1 MLERIIDV
9 SLKYKLIV
17 IILFLIISIMGI
29 KVYKSIP
36 VDAFPDIT
44 PKQVIIYTE
53 SPGNSAEDIEKL
65 ITYPIESAMSGI
77 AGVKTIMSN
86 SIFGL
91 SYVAVFFEDDMD
103 IYFLRQLVNER
114 LSSINIPE
122 AWGKPTLGPNTTG
135 LGQVFWY
142 QLKDNTNK
150 YSLKELR
157 EMQDYLV
164 TPLFKGVKGVEDV
177 IGWGGDEKQY
187 SIIVDSKKLQNVNIT
202 YNDIVVS
209 LQKSNQIAG
218 GQYLEFNKEQYLIRG
233 IGLYKTLD
241 DIRKT
246 VIKSE
251 NGQAVT
257 IEDIGIVEESSKP
270 KFGAVSINGE
280 EAVIGMILQR
290 SQTNAAE
297 VVSKIKEKLQTVN
310 NVLPEGVEIY
320 PIYDRTEITLKAVDT
335 MTSALT
341 EGIVLV
347 IIILFLFLFELRSA
361 FIVVVSLPLSL
372 LIAFIFMNYYG
383 ISANLMSLSGLAIAV
398 GMIVDGT
405 IVIVENTFRKLSS
418 DYHNSTKLEIVTQ
431 AAKEVAKPVTF
442 AILVIVVAFIPLISL
457 DGLAGKL
464 YKPMALN
471 IVFVMI
477 ASLIVALILVPVL
490 CLLLLKKIEHTD
502 NIIMR
507 KIKNF
512 YSPILVLALDNSK
525 KLFMSIIFIF
535 FSCVTLLMFQGR
547 EFMPTLKEESIMFR
561 VTAIPGTS
569 LTQSINSAQE
579 IEKFILEQYPKEITS
594 VLSMIGRSEKGETA
608 QPNYMELLLTL
619 NGKINNLESLTSDL
633 NEKISKK
640 FDYLQFTPTQPI
652 AMRVEELLEGVKA
665 ELAIKVF
672 GEDQEKLNK
681 IATEIKEKISNV
693 DGVEGIE
700 LESQLGQSQIKIE
713 PNYSSLAIYGI
724 SIDEVMQVIK
734 NGIGEEEITEKIEGI
749 KRFGVVAKIKDAKK
763 DIDSIKKITLRS
775 SSGAIVNLDQIC
787 KISVVQGASFIKR
800 EDLNRYL
807 VLSIEVNERDIASF
821 VKEADE
827 IIKKEINIPSGYY
840 ISWVGDFKNMQE
852 ATKKLMIIIPLTILL
867 VMLLLFMAF
876 NSIKKVGLILLNVPF
891 GLIGAIISLSISGVY
906 LSVSAIVGF
915 IAIFAIAILNGI
927 VLVSFIDELREKY
940 PHTNL
945 KILLK
950 DATLLR
956 LRPVLMTAFTA
967 LLGILPL
974 LFATGVGSE
983 IQYPLAVVVV
993 GGVISSTILTLLI
1006 LPSTYFLFY
1015 EKSQYVEQNKN

>member
-202 YNDIVVS
+202 YNDIVGS

-251 NGQAVT
+251 NGQAIT

-535 FSCVTLLMFQGR
+535 FTCVTLLMFQGR

-619 NGKINNLESLTSDL
+619 NGKINNLELLTSDL

-693 DGVEGIE
+693 DGVKGIE

>member
-122 AWGKPTLGPNTTG
+122 TWGKPALGPNTTG

-142 QLKDNTNK
+142 QLKDSTNK

-187 SIIVDSKKLQNVNIT
+187 SINVDSKKLQNVNIT

-251 NGQAVT
+251 NGQAIT

-310 NVLPEGVEIY
+310 NVLPEGIEIY

-535 FSCVTLLMFQGR
+535 FTCVTLLMFQGR

-619 NGKINNLESLTSDL
+619 NGKINNLELLTSDL

-1015 EKSQYVEQNKN
+1015 EKSQYVEENKN

>member
-251 NGQAVT
+251 NGQAIT

-535 FSCVTLLMFQGR
+535 FTCVTLLMFQGR

-693 DGVEGIE
+693 NGVEGIE

-713 PNYSSLAIYGI
+713 PNYSSLALYGI

-734 NGIGEEEITEKIEGI
+734 NGIGEEEIIEKIEGI

-775 SSGAIVNLDQIC
+775 SSGAIVNLEQIC
-787 KISVVQGASFIKR
+787 KINVVQGASFIKR

-821 VKEADE
+821 VEEADE

-983 IQYPLAVVVV
+983 IQYPLAIVVV

>member
-251 NGQAVT
+251 NGQAIT

-535 FSCVTLLMFQGR
+535 FTCVTLLMFQGR

-619 NGKINNLESLTSDL
+619 NGKINNLELLTSDL

-713 PNYSSLAIYGI
+713 PNYSSLALYGI

-775 SSGAIVNLDQIC
+775 SSGAIVNLEQIC
-787 KISVVQGASFIKR
+787 KINVVQGASFIKR

-983 IQYPLAVVVV
+983 IQYPLAIVVV

>member
-91 SYVAVFFEDDMD
+91 SYVAIFFEDDMD

-187 SIIVDSKKLQNVNIT
+187 SIIVDSKELQNVNIT

-251 NGQAVT
+251 NGQAIT

-335 MTSALT
+335 MISALT

-535 FSCVTLLMFQGR
+535 FTCVTLLMFQGR

-693 DGVEGIE
+693 NGVEGIE

-713 PNYSSLAIYGI
+713 PNYSSLALYGI

-734 NGIGEEEITEKIEGI
+734 NGIGEEEIIEKIEGI

-775 SSGAIVNLDQIC
+775 SSGAIVNLEQIC
-787 KISVVQGASFIKR
+787 KINVVQGASFIKR

-821 VKEADE
+821 VEEADE

-983 IQYPLAVVVV
+983 IQYPLAIVVV